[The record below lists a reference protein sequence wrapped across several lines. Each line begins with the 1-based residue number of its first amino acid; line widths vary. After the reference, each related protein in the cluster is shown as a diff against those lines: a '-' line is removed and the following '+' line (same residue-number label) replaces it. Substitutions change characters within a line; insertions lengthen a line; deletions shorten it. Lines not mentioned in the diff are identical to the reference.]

1 MPWENPENGI
11 YTPFKALMDNDI
23 EAIKKRNI
31 EYARFYN
38 HGDFSPQKVEE
49 RLESDE
55 VKYYFN
61 VIKNM

>member
-1 MPWENPENGI
+1 
-11 YTPFKALMDNDI
+11 MDNDI

-61 VIKNM
+61 VIKNK